1 MNRYFLKTTAVLLLL
16 AAVVLSCKK
25 STEPE
30 VTTGSVQGIVKSLAQ
45 EGSTV
50 IPSASVFENGTLLAR
65 SNDSGKYTVTDM
77 EAGSH
82 NLTCSALNY
91 RDTTVQVL
99 IEKGKTVV
107 QDFYLK
113 PQTAT
118 GRITGEFQDL
128 HLLDILK
135 TTDPSLAD
143 WGPQEVYDGVTGATL
158 QAKTLGRDV
167 PDRTVSI
174 SDSIWAYTDGWAQF
188 RIILPAGTHVLT
200 GSCEGYRSVTQTVTV
215 EPDARHYVNFLL
227 PRNP

>member
-1 MNRYFLKTTAVLLLL
+1 MTKYIRPSTAVFLVLT
-16 AAVVLSCKK
+16 AVVLSCKK

-30 VTTGSVQGIVKSLAQ
+30 ITTGSLQGIVRSLAQ
-45 EGSTV
+45 EGSAV
-50 IPSASVFENGTLLAR
+50 IPSASIFKNGTLLAE
-65 SNDSGKYTVTDM
+65 SNESGKYTVTDM

-128 HLLDILK
+128 HLFDSLK
-135 TTDPSLAD
+135 VADPALAGWND
-143 WGPQEVYDGVTGATL
+143 QEVYDGVTGATL
-158 QAKTLGRDV
+158 QAKTLGFDV

-174 SDSIWAYTDGWAQF
+174 GDSIWAYTDGWAQF
-188 RIILPAGTHVLT
+188 RIILPAGTHILT
-200 GSCEGYRSVTQTVTV
+200 GSCDGYQSVTRTVTV
-215 EPDARHYVNFLL
+215 EADTRHYVNFLL